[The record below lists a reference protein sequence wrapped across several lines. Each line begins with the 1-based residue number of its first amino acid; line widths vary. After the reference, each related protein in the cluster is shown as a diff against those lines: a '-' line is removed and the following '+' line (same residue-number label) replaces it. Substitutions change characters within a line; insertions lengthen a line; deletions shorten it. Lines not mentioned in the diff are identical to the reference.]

1 MKVNKKEEPFFS
13 ITAKDCEWSYTKGT
27 GAGGQKRNKTSS
39 AVHCTHRASGAH
51 GYSESSRS
59 QLDNRKDAFEK
70 MANSDKFKKWIKLE
84 YMKRTGELVEAE
96 RALERELK
104 KVKVEVK
111 IDGKWVEV
119 SENQLVDDPDT
130 FDTSFLKESPNGQ

>member
-1 MKVNKKEEPFFS
+1 
-13 ITAKDCEWSYTKGT
+13 
-27 GAGGQKRNKTSS
+27 
-39 AVHCTHRASGAH
+39 
-51 GYSESSRS
+51 
-59 QLDNRKDAFEK
+59 

-111 IDGKWVEV
+111 IDGKWVQV